1 MQGIHVGHHVT
12 LKKKKSNRSDYYS
25 SEKYNQNTQKVY
37 LNLSEL
43 NNVLSSL
50 IQINIFLTF
59 RVYWPCDIKL
69 GGWGGGV
76 FVIHVYYSEKNQNKN
91 QKDILHT

>member
-12 LKKKKSNRSDYYS
+12 LKKKNSNRSDYYS

-43 NNVLSSL
+43 NNVLASL
-50 IQINIFLTF
+50 IQINIFFFNLLCVLTMW
-59 RVYWPCDIKL
+59 YKT
-69 GGWGGGV
+69 WGG
-76 FVIHVYYSEKNQNKN
+76 S
-91 QKDILHT
+91 L